1 MEKVSIV
8 IPCYNQ
14 GHFLSDAIE
23 SALNQTYPDIEVIV
37 VDDGSTDDT
46 KIVANKYPQ
55 VRYIYQNNKHLS
67 GARNTGIKSSKGKWI
82 VTLDSDDKIHPTFVE
97 KCLNE
102 VELKG
107 VDIVSTWLQTFGK
120 ENRRWGSVD
129 IDPVWQNFIQR
140 NHINCCSLFSREMW
154 SNLGGY
160 DENMKQGFED
170 WDFWRRAT
178 KRGYKVR
185 IVTDYLFFY
194 RKHGVSMFAEA
205 QKKRQELIDFM
216 RKKES
221 ETGELIDI
229 VYPLGSGSLYG
240 NSELKF
246 SIRSVEKHL
255 TGWRNIV
262 IVGVFPAWGNSNLKI
277 IPAKDSSAK
286 ALNILE
292 KIRLACLHP
301 DITDKF
307 LFMNDDH
314 VFINDCDAVTYPYY
328 YSQED
333 FTEIMN
339 NRNERDP
346 YKMICNDT
354 IRTFDG
360 LRYFDIHK
368 PMVIDKKVFL
378 AMLEDINFKKYG
390 YGLLIKS
397 SYCRYDGITG
407 VQKRDCIL
415 RNSQDS
421 ERLDDILSGQELFSF
436 HDEAV
441 TRELIGYLDKNFP
454 IKSQFEV

>member
-14 GHFLSDAIE
+14 AHFLSDAIE
-23 SALNQTYPDIEVIV
+23 SALNQTYPNIEVIV

-46 KIVANKYPQ
+46 KIIANKYPQ
-55 VRYIYQNNKHLS
+55 IKYIYQDNKHLS
-67 GARNTGIKSSKGKWI
+67 GARNTGIKSTKGKWI
-82 VTLDSDDKIHPTFVE
+82 VTLDSDDKIHPTFVQ

-102 VELKG
+102 AKLQD
-107 VDIVSTWLQTFGK
+107 VDIVSTWLQTFGN

-129 IDPVWQNFIQR
+129 LTPTWQNFMQK

-154 SNLGGY
+154 LTLGGY

-170 WDFWRRAT
+170 WDLWRRAT
-178 KRGYKVR
+178 KKGYKVR
-185 IVTDYLFFY
+185 VIPEYLFFY

-205 QKKRQELIDFM
+205 QKKRVELIDFM

-246 SIRSVEKHL
+246 SLRSVEKHL
-255 TGWRNIV
+255 TGWRNIHV
-262 IVGVFPAWGNSNLKI
+262 VGVFPKWANGLLKHI
-277 IPAKDSSAK
+277 KATETQVK

-292 KIRLACLHP
+292 KIRIACLCP

-314 VFINDCDAVTYPYY
+314 IFISDCDAVTYPYY

-333 FTEIMN
+333 LTEIMET
-339 NRNERDP
+339 RGDRDP

-354 IRTFDG
+354 LRMFDG
-360 LRYFDIHK
+360 LMYFDIHK

-378 AMLEDINFKKYG
+378 AMLEEINFKKYG

-397 SYCRYDGITG
+397 SYCRFAGISG
-407 VQKRDCIL
+407 VQKKDCIL
-415 RNSQDS
+415 RNTQDT
-421 ERLDDILSGQELFSF
+421 EHLDDILSGQELFSF

-441 TRELIGYLDKNFP
+441 NNRLIGYLDKNFP
-454 IKSQFEV
+454 IKSQFEA